1 MGAFLWVRARMV
13 AVVGIAVAAGVGV
26 VGCQSDVLGS
36 AGVAYTTGTMASARL
51 EQADVDVSWLN
62 CVGDQ
67 GGSAGAT
74 VAPGQSAVVSVD
86 CQGETRDRGRI
97 TVNGEVTRAVDGACV
112 RGDLR
117 ARVGGRQVF
126 HVSGLGDCSAAP
138 GPTYRP
144 PSYPP
149 VGAQPAVTVT
159 VTRTLWCQSDPNC
172 LPVAGK

>member
-1 MGAFLWVRARMV
+1 MA
-13 AVVGIAVAAGVGV
+13 AVAGIVGV
-26 VGCQSDVLGS
+26 VGAGAVGCQADVLGAS
-36 AGVAYTTGTMASARL
+36 GVAYTTGTMASARL

-62 CVGDQ
+62 CVGDP
-67 GGSAGAT
+67 GGGAGAT
-74 VAPGQSAVVSVD
+74 LAPGQSAVVSVD

-97 TVNGEVTRAVDGACV
+97 TVNGEVTRAVSGACV

-117 ARVGGRQVF
+117 ARVGGKQVF

-138 GPTYRP
+138 EPTYRP
-144 PSYPP
+144 PGYPP
-149 VGAQPAVTVT
+149 AGAQPAVTVT